1 MADIEKLFPRNMS
14 KKNKELLRKADPVIR
29 KKVSLMKKEE
39 PEMIKFSQSG
49 KVDLN
54 TMFLTWLAGKG
65 HIK

>member
-1 MADIEKLFPRNMS
+1 MADIDKLLPRNML
-14 KKNKELLRKADPVIR
+14 KKNKELLRKAIPILQR
-29 KKVSLMKKEE
+29 KLKQMKKEE

>member
-1 MADIEKLFPRNMS
+1 MVDIEKLFPRNMS

-39 PEMIKFSQSG
+39 PEMVKFATSKG
-49 KVDLN
+49 VLPA
-54 TMFLTWLAGKG
+54 MLLTWLAGKG